1 MKTEKACKWNK
12 DLDYNNINDN
22 QSNGKDDLTEYTR
35 EEIEG
40 FKTVFNTFD
49 KHKSGHVSIEDL
61 RTIFESLGRNSTEF
75 NSILTELEL
84 SHLKNKDMI
93 TFDQFVMIMQML
105 EKEMDKGEHQLSSD
119 HHTPYSGSNNMES
132 DVNERD
138 SYNLDLK

>member
-1 MKTEKACKWNK
+1 M
-12 DLDYNNINDN
+12 
-22 QSNGKDDLTEYTR
+22 
-35 EEIEG
+35 EG

-61 RTIFESLGRNSTEF
+61 RIIFESLGRNSTEF

-105 EKEMDKGEHQLSSD
+105 EKEMDKGEHQSPSD
-119 HHTPYSGSNNMES
+119 HHTPYSGSNNMDS
-132 DVNERD
+132 DVNGRD